1 MVIVI
6 KMLDDTKQLSV
17 FFYLI
22 EANDIHATYLLIYQ
36 EPTVLRELLWR
47 QRLQVKI
54 NNLDLQHQFVVEER
68 GDILK
73 FLHRSAFYSQVVSS

>member
-1 MVIVI
+1 
-6 KMLDDTKQLSV
+6 MLDDTKQLSV

-36 EPTVLRELLWR
+36 ELSALIKSLWW

-73 FLHRSAFYSQVVSS
+73 FLQLIGFD